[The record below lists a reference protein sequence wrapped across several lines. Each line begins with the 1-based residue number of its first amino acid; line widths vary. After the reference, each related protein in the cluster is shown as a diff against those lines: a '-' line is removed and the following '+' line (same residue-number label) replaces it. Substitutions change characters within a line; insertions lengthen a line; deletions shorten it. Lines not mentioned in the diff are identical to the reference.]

1 MDVNITFLS
10 LTGKKL
16 LKIVVP
22 DDTSAEFQIREA
34 VRCAILSGANLRG
47 ADLSRANLSGAVLS
61 HADLSCANLSCAK
74 LSNANL
80 SYANLNGADLSS
92 ANLNGADLSYAKLS
106 RAVLNGATL
115 CGANLSHADLSGAD
129 LNGADLSYANLSRAI
144 LSGAIK
150 DAKTILP
157 HYRIAPEVGSF
168 IAFKKLR
175 NNVVA
180 TLEIPAEAKR
190 TSSLIGRKCRAE
202 FAKVVALSSNAVVGY
217 AKHWPSGVFPY
228 HVGEIVRPDS
238 FDDDIRLE
246 CANGIH
252 FFMTRRE
259 AEEY

>member
-74 LSNANL
+74 LSNA
-80 SYANLNGADLSS
+80 SLNGADLS
-92 ANLNGADLSYAKLS
+92 G
-106 RAVLNGATL
+106 
-115 CGANLSHADLSGAD
+115 ADLSGAD

-228 HVGEIVRPDS
+228 RVGEIVRPDS

>member
-61 HADLSCANLSCAK
+61 QADLSCANLSCAK
-74 LSNANL
+74 LSNA
-80 SYANLNGADLSS
+80 SLNGADLS
-92 ANLNGADLSYAKLS
+92 G
-106 RAVLNGATL
+106 
-115 CGANLSHADLSGAD
+115 ADLSGAD

>member
-74 LSNANL
+74 LSNA
-80 SYANLNGADLSS
+80 SLN
-92 ANLNGADLSYAKLS
+92 
-106 RAVLNGATL
+106 
-115 CGANLSHADLSGAD
+115 CADLSGAD
-129 LNGADLSYANLSRAI
+129 LNGANLSNANLSRAI

>member
-1 MDVNITFLS
+1 MTTLTSTELQTILVN
-10 LTGKKL
+10 
-16 LKIVVP
+16 
-22 DDTSAEFQIREA
+22 
-34 VRCAILSGANLRG
+34 
-47 ADLSRANLSGAVLS
+47 
-61 HADLSCANLSCAK
+61 HAKWVDGDPA
-74 LSNANL
+74 
-80 SYANLNGADLSS
+80 
-92 ANLNGADLSYAKLS
+92 
-106 RAVLNGATL
+106 
-115 CGANLSHADLSGAD
+115 SGAD

>member
-1 MDVNITFLS
+1 MDVNIVFLS
-10 LTGKKL
+10 WTGKEP

-34 VRCAILSGANLRG
+34 MRCAILRGADLNGANLNGANLSYADLSGASLSYADLSCANLRG
-47 ADLSRANLSGAVLS
+47 ANLNGANLNGAVLS
-61 HADLSCANLSCAK
+61 HADLS
-74 LSNANL
+74 
-80 SYANLNGADLSS
+80 
-92 ANLNGADLSYAKLS
+92 
-106 RAVLNGATL
+106 R
-115 CGANLSHADLSGAD
+115 
-129 LNGADLSYANLSRAI
+129 ADLSYANLRDANLSRAI
-144 LSGAIK
+144 LNGAIK

-175 NNVVA
+175 NNIVA

-246 CANGIH
+246 CTNGIH

>member
-34 VRCAILSGANLRG
+34 VRCAILRGADLRG

-74 LSNANL
+74 LSNA
-80 SYANLNGADLSS
+80 SLNGADLS
-92 ANLNGADLSYAKLS
+92 G
-106 RAVLNGATL
+106 
-115 CGANLSHADLSGAD
+115 ADLSGAD